1 MSTTDTSRLRNKV
14 CTILLKHKCFFD
26 DIYSTPLLD
35 DLVALLNETI
45 DETISFMD
53 KFYWLSPK
61 TFDEKSLTNYK

>member
-1 MSTTDTSRLRNKV
+1 MSVTDTGRLKDKV
-14 CTILLKHKCFFD
+14 YKILCKHKCSFD
-26 DIYSTPLLD
+26 DLLSTPLLN

-61 TFDEKSLTNYK
+61 TSNEKPLTNYK